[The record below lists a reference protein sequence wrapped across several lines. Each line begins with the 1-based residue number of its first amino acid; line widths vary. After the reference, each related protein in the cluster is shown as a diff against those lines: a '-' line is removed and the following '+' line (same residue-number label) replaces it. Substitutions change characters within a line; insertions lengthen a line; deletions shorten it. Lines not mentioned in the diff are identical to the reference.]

1 MGKIKW
7 MYEITKE
14 KKGKYLKRKSL
25 FILGLLFSRD
35 YWRFGNLFVFLSGVS
50 FSFRE
55 AAVKI
60 I

>member
-25 FILGLLFSRD
+25 FILGLLF
-35 YWRFGNLFVFLSGVS
+35 WA
-50 FSFRE
+50 E
-55 AAVKI
+55 AKGKMQGD
-60 I
+60 